1 MPPKT
6 PEHTADV
13 RKPTGP
19 DLVGELRVVRESV
32 EELYLL
38 LDHVWRNRNE
48 LYDLLSPDAEEGA
61 EGHDRQI
68 VACCHCDTLLP
79 TLATAVREGWTDF
92 QLDNGRDWN
101 YLAICADCQ
110 TRKAQHDQLQPT
122 IAPLAANPRKTTRSD
137 DIPET
142 LACAR
147 CDVDSPAS
155 LAAALQE
162 GWVALCRD
170 DGIGWNYLGICPECQ
185 AQENA
190 AANQGV
196 SQTEDQKRLFA

>member
-6 PEHTADV
+6 PEHAADV
-13 RKPTGP
+13 RKPTGS

-48 LYDLLSPDAEEGA
+48 LYDLLSPDADEGA

-92 QLDNGRDWN
+92 QVDNGRDWN

-110 TRKAQHDQLQPT
+110 TRKAQHDQRPSSST
-122 IAPLAANPRKTTRSD
+122 PLAANTGQAICSD
-137 DIPET
+137 EVPET
-142 LACAR
+142 IACAR

-190 AANQGV
+190 TANQDAI
-196 SQTEDQKRLFA
+196 QTDDQKRLFA